1 MSSGRVTLPL
11 APTGGIDRRGFCQLV
26 GACVAGFAL
35 VGCTDGGDPIHTGP
49 LDTPDGPEDPN
60 APDARPG
67 QVDARMPDASNQSTC
82 SGTPT
87 DLGAPTSF
95 AMSTATL
102 FTNSRI
108 YIVRD
113 AGGLFAVSSRCTHRT
128 TETIGVTSGHF
139 RCPRHGAQFTFEGTV
154 TVGPASSPLAHFSLC
169 LLGNGHV
176 GVDTTLH
183 VSSGTRLVA

>member
-1 MSSGRVTLPL
+1 MRSGRITLPL

-26 GACVAGFAL
+26 GACVAGLAIG
-35 VGCTDGGDPIHTGP
+35 GCTDDGNVIQTGP
-49 LDTPDGPEDPN
+49 LQDGPDDGG
-60 APDARPG
+60 PDAPPG
-67 QVDARMPDASNQSTC
+67 HPDAAMPDASAGTC
-82 SGTPT
+82 TGTQT
-87 DLGAPTSF
+87 DVGAPTSF
-95 AMSTATL
+95 ATGTATL

-139 RCPRHGAQFTFEGTV
+139 RCPRHGAQFTFTGTV
-154 TVGPASSPLAHFSLC
+154 TVGPAILPLAHYALC

-176 GVDTTLH
+176 GVDTTTT
-183 VSSGTRLVA
+183 VPAGTRLDA